1 MELEARK
8 TAIDVVGDVPW
19 GTHFCQFYR
28 TREELIDVLVPYFRA
43 GLESNEFCMWITSE
57 PVSTEDA
64 RRALAEEVE
73 DLEEYVRKGQ
83 IEIVDHGQWYTR
95 AGRFDPEEVLR
106 GWSEKEQFALEKGFD
121 GLRITANI
129 SWLEKG
135 LWGKFT
141 NYEAAAHE
149 SIARSRML
157 AMCAYSL
164 DKCSASDI
172 VDVVSNHQFALIRQD
187 GAWRI
192 IESPAHK
199 QAYEALQ
206 LSEQRYALAQR
217 AANIGSWDWNIVTGD
232 LHWSD
237 RVEPLFGYA
246 PGQFG
251 ATYAAFLKCV
261 HPDDRRHVVDSV
273 NASVEQGGDYAIEHR
288 IVWPDGTVRW
298 VAETGDVIRDE
309 QGKAIRMLG
318 IVQDITERKDAEDAL
333 RASVERYRSYIE
345 VTGQLGWT
353 TNAGGEIEQDIPT
366 WRQFTGQ
373 SKGEVRGWGWSKALH
388 PDDRERAEQ
397 SWSDAVK
404 ARRTYEVEYR
414 IRRHDGI
421 YRQFLARSVPVI
433 EEDGTVREWVGTCV
447 DVTERKGAERELRLR
462 NRIAQVFLTIA
473 DDRMYG
479 EVLDVLRESCESEYG
494 FFGYIDENGDLVSP
508 SLTRD
513 IWDRCEMADKT
524 IVFARETWGDS
535 IWGRAMTSGKS
546 QLSNTPLNPPEGH
559 VKIDRALNVPV
570 IYDGNSIG
578 IISLAN
584 KRADYTPDDLRL
596 LESIADFIAPVLH
609 ARLQRKRDL
618 AQIESLARFS
628 SENPNPVLR
637 IATDGT
643 VLYAN
648 SAGSRLIATWGRETG
663 EQAPENWRQYIARI
677 LESGENEALEAFCGE
692 RIFSLIMAPVKDAGY
707 ANVYGIDVTERRR
720 AEESLREYR
729 HHLEELVQTRTAEL
743 TQANERLLQEN
754 EERKRL
760 EKEILNISERE
771 RRRIGRELHDSIGQQ
786 FTGIAFMMK
795 VLEQKLADKL
805 PDKATDAQEIKKLV
819 NQAMDQTRGLAKG
832 LHPIDLDAGSLT
844 AALQE
849 LATTTE
855 SMFGVRCDLKCD
867 EFVPVDDA
875 EIATHLYRIT
885 QEAITNAIKHGRAK
899 NIQVEFACKT
909 GKAVLSVENDGLDFP
924 EKLEPRGTGMGL
936 QIMDHRADI
945 IGALLE
951 ITKAPQGGTIV
962 TCSWQ
967 NNAC

>member
-1 MELEARK
+1 MKAGARK
-8 TAIDVVGDVPW
+8 TAIEAVGDVPW

-28 TREELIDVLVPYFRA
+28 GRQELVDILVPYFKA
-43 GLESNEFCMWITSE
+43 GLENNELCLWITSE
-57 PVSTEDA
+57 PLNAGDA
-64 RRALAEEVE
+64 HRALK
-73 DLEEYVRKGQ
+73 DQVRNLDDHVAAGR
-83 IEIVDHGQWYTR
+83 IEILDCRQWYTR
-95 AGRFDPEEVLR
+95 SGSFDCDEVLQSWVEEER
-106 GWSEKEQFALEKGFD
+106 SALERGFD
-121 GLRITANI
+121 GLRFAANT

-135 LWGKFT
+135 LWGQFT
-141 NYEAAAHE
+141 EYEARAHDG
-149 SIARSRML
+149 IARHRML
-157 AMCAYSL
+157 GVCAYCL
-164 DKCSASDI
+164 DRCSASDI
-172 VDVVSNHQFALIRQD
+172 VDVVSNHQFAIIRQD
-187 GAWRI
+187 DAWRI

-199 QAYEALQ
+199 RTYEALRR
-206 LSEQRYALAQR
+206 SEQRYALAQR

-251 ATYAAFLKCV
+251 ATYAAFLERV

-298 VAETGDVIRDE
+298 VAEMGDVIRDE
-309 QGKAIRMLG
+309 QGKATRMLG
-318 IVQDITERKDAEDAL
+318 IVQDITERKDADEAL
-333 RASVERYRSYIE
+333 CASVERYRSYIE

-353 TNAGGEIEQDIPT
+353 TNADGEVDRDIPT

-373 SKGEVRGWGWSKALH
+373 SEEEVRGWGWSGALH
-388 PDDRERAEQ
+388 PDDRERAERA
-397 SWSDAVK
+397 WSDAVK
-404 ARRTYEVEYR
+404 ARRTFEVEYR

-421 YRQFLARSVPVI
+421 YRQFLARGVPVI
-433 EEDGTVREWVGTCV
+433 EDDGSIREWVGTCI
-447 DVTERKGAERELRLR
+447 DVTERKQAERELHLR
-462 NRIAQVFLTIA
+462 NRIAEIFLTIA

-479 EVLDVLRESCESEYG
+479 EVLEVLRESLESEYG

-508 SLTRD
+508 SLTRE
-513 IWDRCEMADKT
+513 IWDRCEMSDKT
-524 IVFARETWGDS
+524 IVFARQTWGGS

-546 QLSNTPLNPPEGH
+546 QLSNVPLKTPKGH

-570 IYDGNSIG
+570 VYDDEAIG

-584 KRADYTPDDLRL
+584 KGSDYTPDDLRL
-596 LESIADFIAPVLH
+596 LESIAGFIAPVLH

-637 IATDGT
+637 ISADGA

-648 SAGSRLIATWGRETG
+648 TAGSKLIASWRCEVG
-663 EQAPENWRQYIARI
+663 EQAPENWRQYVNRI
-677 LESGENEALEAFCGE
+677 LESGENEALEAFCGD

-743 TQANERLLQEN
+743 TQANERLLREN

-760 EKEILNISERE
+760 EKEILNIGERE

-795 VLEQKLADKL
+795 ALEQKLADKL
-805 PDKATDAQEIKKLV
+805 PDKATDAQEIKNLV

-855 SMFGVRCDLKCD
+855 RMFGVRCDLKCD

-885 QEAITNAIKHGRAK
+885 QEAITNAIKHGKTK
-899 NIQVEFACKT
+899 NIQVEFACKK
-909 GKAVLSVENDGLDFP
+909 GKVVLSVENDGLDFP
-924 EKLEPRGTGMGL
+924 DKLEPKSTGMGL
-936 QIMDHRADI
+936 KIMDHRADI
-945 IGALLE
+945 IGASLE

-962 TCSWQ
+962 TCTLQ
-967 NNAC
+967 NNRC

>member
-1 MELEARK
+1 M
-8 TAIDVVGDVPW
+8 
-19 GTHFCQFYR
+19 
-28 TREELIDVLVPYFRA
+28 DVLVPYFRA

-64 RRALAEEVE
+64 LRALAEEVE

-83 IEIVDHGQWYTR
+83 IEILDHGQWYTK

-106 GWSEKEQFALEKGFD
+106 GWAEKEQFALERGFD

-157 AMCAYSL
+157 AVCAYWL

-217 AANIGSWDWNIVTGD
+217 AANIGSWDWSIVTGD

-246 PGQFG
+246 PGQFA
-251 ATYAAFLKCV
+251 ATYAAFLECV

-273 NASVEQGGDYAIEHR
+273 NASVERGDDYAIEHR

-298 VAETGDVIRDE
+298 VAETGDVIRDG

-318 IVQDITERKDAEDAL
+318 IVQDITERKEAEEAL

-353 TNAGGEIEQDIPT
+353 TRANGEVEKDIPT

-373 SKGEVRGWGWSKALH
+373 SVEDVRGWGWSRALH
-388 PDDRERAEQ
+388 PDDRERTEQ
-397 SWSDAVK
+397 SWKNAVK

-414 IRRHDGI
+414 VRRHDGI

-433 EEDGTVREWVGTCV
+433 EDDGSIREWVGTCI
-447 DVTERKGAERELRLR
+447 DVTERKQAERELHLK
-462 NRIAQVFLTIA
+462 NRIAEIFLTLP

-479 EVLDVLRESCESEYG
+479 EVLEVLREALASEYG
-494 FFGYIDENGDLVSP
+494 FFGYVDQAGDLVCP

-524 IVFARETWGDS
+524 IVFARETWGDN
-535 IWGRAMTSGKS
+535 IWGKAIASGKS
-546 QLSNTPLNPPEGH
+546 QISNTTLKPPEGH
-559 VKIDRALNVPV
+559 VRINRVLSVPV
-570 IYDGNSIG
+570 VYDEDSVG
-578 IISLAN
+578 IITLAN
-584 KRADYTPDDLRL
+584 KRSDYTPDDQKL
-596 LESIADFIAPVLH
+596 LESIAGFIAPVLH

-618 AQIESLARFS
+618 AEIESLARFS

-637 IATDGT
+637 IARDGT

-648 SAGSRLIATWGRETG
+648 AAGSSLLASWGSKTG

-677 LESGENEALEAFCGE
+677 LESGNSEALEAFCE
-692 RIFSLIMAPVKDAGY
+692 DRVFSLIVAPIKGAGY
-707 ANVYGIDVTERRR
+707 ANVYGIDVTERKH

-743 TQANERLLQEN
+743 TRANEKLVQEI
-754 EERKRL
+754 EGRKRL

-795 VLEQKLADKL
+795 VLEQKLTDKL
-805 PDKATDAQEIKKLV
+805 PNEATDAEEIKKLV

-832 LHPIDLDAGSLT
+832 LHPVDLDAGSLS

-849 LATTTE
+849 LASTTE
-855 SMFGVRCDLKCD
+855 RMFGIQCDLQCD
-867 EFVPVDDA
+867 EFIPIDDA
-875 EIATHLYRIT
+875 ETATHLYRIT
-885 QEAITNAIKHGRAK
+885 QEAITNAIRHGQAK
-899 NIQVEFACKT
+899 NIQVAFACKADKT
-909 GKAVLSVENDGLDFP
+909 VLTIENDGLDFP
-924 EKLEPRGTGMGL
+924 EKLDGRKAGMGL

-945 IGALLE
+945 IGASLE
-951 ITKAPQGGTIV
+951 IRRAPEGGTVV
-962 TCSWQ
+962 TCSFS
-967 NNAC
+967 NT